1 MKNKRTQQEKT
12 KAKNKV
18 SSAKKKTWAEIGQL
32 SESVK
37 TANKNFDEMEWT
49 WPEAE
54 TLVSNASSNLNSVHP
69 GEILKEDFL
78 KPLKLT
84 VEKAAKKMG
93 IKKND
98 LSAILRKKAN
108 ITLTTASKLAKAFK
122 TSSLYWI
129 NMQNYY
135 DATRSSVKVIE
146 RKNEDVNQTGSK
158 NTALK
163 QLTEFLNS
171 KNPDLTSIKKE
182 IANLKMIEEDQIKEA
197 FKAGVTYGNGPQ
209 TFDYPE
215 SRYYWFTYGSPKQQ

>member
-1 MKNKRTQQEKT
+1 MRKSKKRIQKKIPSKKRDWAQFKPFEKT
-12 KAKNKV
+12 KNV
-18 SSAKKKTWAEIGQL
+18 
-32 SESVK
+32 
-37 TANKNFDEMEWT
+37 NFDETEWT
-49 WPEAE
+49 WPQAE
-54 TLVSNASSNLNSVHP
+54 TLVPNASTNLNSVHP

-108 ITLTTASKLAKAFK
+108 ITLTTANKLAKAFK

-146 RKNEDVNQTGSK
+146 RKNEDVNQTGFK